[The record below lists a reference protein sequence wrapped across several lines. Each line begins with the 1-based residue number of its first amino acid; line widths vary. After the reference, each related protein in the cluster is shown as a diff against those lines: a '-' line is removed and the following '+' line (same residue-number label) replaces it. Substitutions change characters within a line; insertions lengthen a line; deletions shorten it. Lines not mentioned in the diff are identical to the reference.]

1 MKTLTVYYP
10 NDTLKKAHVKFEIM
24 KMRRML
30 DLKDEIMWWKND
42 EVKFVSELGFK
53 SNAITREKL
62 MHLIRRIKNE
72 ERS

>member
-10 NDTLKKAHVKFEIM
+10 NDTLKKAHIKFEIM

-30 DLKDEIMWWKND
+30 DLKAQNMWWKND
-42 EVKFVSELGFK
+42 EIEFVSEFGFK
-53 SNAITREKL
+53 SDTITREKL

>member
-1 MKTLTVYYP
+1 
-10 NDTLKKAHVKFEIM
+10 M

-30 DLKDEIMWWKND
+30 DLKDENMWWKND
-42 EVKFVSELGFK
+42 EVKFVSEFGFK